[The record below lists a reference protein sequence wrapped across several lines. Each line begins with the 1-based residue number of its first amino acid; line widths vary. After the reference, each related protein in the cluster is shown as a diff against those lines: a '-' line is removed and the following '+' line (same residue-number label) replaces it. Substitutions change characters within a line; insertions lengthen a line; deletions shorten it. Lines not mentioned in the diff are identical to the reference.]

1 MPAGKTK
8 KKLSLAPMRKWSP
21 PRQWMRITTIDL
33 HTGGEPFRVITGGFP
48 EAAGDTILA
57 RRRYVKEHLDP
68 LRTAL
73 MFEPRGH
80 ADMYGCLLTPPVT
93 PGADIGILFMHNEGY
108 STMCGHGII
117 AITKAALETG
127 LIPMQAPETTVR
139 IDSPAGL
146 ITAHARVSGGKVQSV
161 YFHNVPSFVL
171 AKDETIEVPGL
182 GQVRY
187 DIAFGGAFYAYVNA
201 ADLGVRCTPEHF
213 RPLIEKGMAIKRAIM
228 ASRPIPHPF
237 EADLSFLY
245 GTIFVGPPMDEGSH
259 SRNVC
264 IFAEGEVD
272 RSPTGTGVSGRLAI
286 HHARGEIGIGERI
299 VIESI
304 IGSRFSGRVA
314 EATRFGP
321 HAAIIPEVEG
331 AAHITGRHEFVIDP
345 SDPLRNG
352 FILR

>member
-8 KKLSLAPMRKWSP
+8 KKLSLAPMRKWKP
-21 PRQWMRITTIDL
+21 PKDWVRITTIDL
-33 HTGGEPFRVITGGFP
+33 HTGGEPFRVITSGFP

-57 RRRYVKEHLDP
+57 RRRYVKKHLDY

-80 ADMYGCLLTPPVT
+80 ADMYGCILTPPVT

-117 AITKAALETG
+117 AITKVALETG
-127 LIPMQAPETTVR
+127 LLPMQAPETTVR

-146 ITAHARVSGGKVQSV
+146 ITAHARVSGGEVTSV

-171 AKDETIEVPGL
+171 AKDETIEVPDL
-182 GQVRY
+182 GRVRY

-201 ADLGVRCTPEHF
+201 ADLGLRCTPENF

-228 ASRPIPHPF
+228 ANREILHPF
-237 EADLSFLY
+237 ELDLGFLY
-245 GTIFVGPPMDEGSH
+245 GTIFIGPPRRADAH

-286 HHARGEIGIGERI
+286 HYARGEIGIGEPI

-331 AAHITGRHEFVIDP
+331 TAHITGRHEFVIDP